1 MKRLLFSISY
11 YAPHLSGLTIAVQ
24 RVAQSFAA
32 KGYPI
37 SVLTTQLQSSLPRT
51 ETIEQVQV
59 TRVPFLFTLS
69 KGFFMPLLLTEAV
82 AALNKTDIVVIV
94 LPQFEGALIA
104 LLAKLL
110 RKKIVV
116 WYVCEVMLPA
126 TPIARCVE
134 FCLRLSH
141 RLALSLADEV
151 LSLTTDFAKH
161 TPLLRDRKHVYGIA
175 PLIVSPRVSERAKAL
190 LQKRIP
196 KKKYTIGF
204 LGRIAHEKGI
214 TYLLQTIPLLRQALG
229 DDFVIVLAGSVAVG
243 EDMYAAEVDTL
254 LKQYSQHIVF
264 LGKIAEED
272 KGAFYQLLDVL
283 VLPSI
288 NNTEAFGMVQVEA
301 MLCGTPVVATN
312 LPGVRVPVQET
323 GMGAVVSP
331 MDSKAL
337 SAGIVTVLNKKSDYQ
352 KEQKK
357 IAAVFDTE
365 KLLNHYERVFFASSK
380 TT

>member
-1 MKRLLFSISY
+1 MKRLLFSLSY

-24 RVAQSFAA
+24 RVAQSLAA
-32 KGYPI
+32 KSYSI
-37 SVLTTQLQSSLPRT
+37 SVLTTQLQHSLPQT
-51 ETIEQVQV
+51 ETIDNVHI
-59 TRVPFLFTLS
+59 TRVPFLFKVS
-69 KGFFMPLLLTEAV
+69 KGFFMPSLLARAI
-82 AALNKTDIVVIV
+82 AALTKTEVVVIV
-94 LPQFEGALIA
+94 LPQFEGVLIA

-116 WYVCEVMLPA
+116 WYVCEVTLPA
-126 TPIARCVE
+126 SPLARCVE

-141 RLALSLADEV
+141 HLTLSLADEV
-151 LSLTTDFAKH
+151 LSLTTDFATH
-161 TPLLRDRKHVYGIA
+161 TPLLQDRKNVYGIA
-175 PLIVSPRVSERAKAL
+175 PLIVAPSVSEKANQSL
-190 LQKRIP
+190 RKRIP
-196 KKKYTIGF
+196 HKKYTIGF

-214 TYLLQTIPLLRQALG
+214 TYLLKTIPLLTQSLG
-229 DDFVIVLAGSVAVG
+229 DEFIIVLAGSVAVG
-243 EDMYAAEVDTL
+243 EDRYAAEVDAL
-254 LKQYSQHIVF
+254 LQQYSHHIIS
-264 LGKIAEED
+264 LGKISEEE
-272 KGAFYQLLDVL
+272 KGAFYQLLDVF

-323 GMGAVVSP
+323 GMGVVVSS

-337 SAGIVTVLNKKSDYQ
+337 SAGIVTILNKKSDYQ

-357 IAAVFDTE
+357 VAAVFDTE
-365 KLLNHYERVFFASSK
+365 KLLRSYERVFFASGK